1 MSTDQTVVHE
11 LLVSEEAF
19 AIIAEAIRVL
29 SIETLKFQKLRDVV
43 THCLERLPAF
53 TDEAAAL
60 YEEHLPFDGRVRI
73 YLRLDQPSNLKFD
86 RLRIALC
93 ERIGDHCGGREAVI
107 FCAFAVSRP
116 KLFSCE

>member
-43 THCLERLPAF
+43 SHCLEQLPAF

-93 ERIGDHCGGREAVI
+93 ERIGDPD
-107 FCAFAVSRP
+107 RP
-116 KLFSCE
+116 PPSGPV